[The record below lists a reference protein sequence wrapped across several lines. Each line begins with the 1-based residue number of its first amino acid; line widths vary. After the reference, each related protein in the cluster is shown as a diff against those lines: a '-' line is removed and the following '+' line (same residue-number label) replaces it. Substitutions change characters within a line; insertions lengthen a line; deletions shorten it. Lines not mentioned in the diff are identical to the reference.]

1 MIKVILTKKDDN
13 VNKVIINGHA
23 GYDDFGK
30 DIVCA
35 AVSSTVITTINILL
49 SLDNQKDLIKF
60 IENINTTA
68 PILISKSLDNLEED
82 IKLSKYFKEGTAIKK
97 IKAMIYKKEIVQ

>member
-13 VNKVIINGHA
+13 VNKVIINGNS

-49 SLDNQKDLIKF
+49 SLDNQSISYNDSRGLI
-60 IENINTTA
+60 IEVLKNDMTTKKIINV
-68 PILISKSLDNLEED
+68 LISNLYELEKAYPKNIQIKEENN
-82 IKLSKYFKEGTAIKK
+82 E
-97 IKAMIYKKEIVQ
+97 

>member
-49 SLDNQKDLIKF
+49 SLDNLSISYNDSRGLI
-60 IENINTTA
+60 IEVLKNDMTTKKIINV
-68 PILISKSLDNLEED
+68 LISNLYELEKAYPKNIQIKEENN
-82 IKLSKYFKEGTAIKK
+82 E
-97 IKAMIYKKEIVQ
+97 

>member
-1 MIKVILTKKDDN
+1 MIKVILTKKDAN

-49 SLDNQKDLIKF
+49 SLDNQSISYNDSRGLI
-60 IENINTTA
+60 IEVLKNDMTTKKIINV
-68 PILISKSLDNLEED
+68 LISNLYELEKAYPKNIQIKEENN
-82 IKLSKYFKEGTAIKK
+82 E
-97 IKAMIYKKEIVQ
+97 

>member
-35 AVSSTVITTINILL
+35 AVSSTVVTTINILL
-49 SLDNQKDLIKF
+49 SLDNQSISYNDSRGLI
-60 IENINTTA
+60 IEVLKNDMTTKK
-68 PILISKSLDNLEED
+68 IIYVLISNLYELEKAYPKNIQIKEENN
-82 IKLSKYFKEGTAIKK
+82 E
-97 IKAMIYKKEIVQ
+97 

>member
-35 AVSSTVITTINILL
+35 GSV
-49 SLDNQKDLIKF
+49 
-60 IENINTTA
+60 
-68 PILISKSLDNLEED
+68 
-82 IKLSKYFKEGTAIKK
+82 
-97 IKAMIYKKEIVQ
+97 

>member
-49 SLDNQKDLIKF
+49 SLDNQSISYNDSRGLTIEVLKKDMTTKKI
-60 IENINTTA
+60 INV
-68 PILISKSLDNLEED
+68 LISNLYELEKAYPKNIQIKEENN
-82 IKLSKYFKEGTAIKK
+82 E
-97 IKAMIYKKEIVQ
+97 

>member
-35 AVSSTVITTINILL
+35 AVSSTVIPTINILL
-49 SLDNQKDLIKF
+49 SLDNQSISYNDSRGLI
-60 IENINTTA
+60 IEVLKNDMTTKKIINV
-68 PILISKSLDNLEED
+68 LISNLYELEKAYPKNIQIKEENN
-82 IKLSKYFKEGTAIKK
+82 E
-97 IKAMIYKKEIVQ
+97 

>member
-1 MIKVILTKKDDN
+1 MIKVILTQKDEN

-23 GYDDFGK
+23 GDDDFGK

-49 SLDNQKDLIKF
+49 SLDNQSISYNDSRGLI
-60 IENINTTA
+60 IEVLKNDMTTKKIINV
-68 PILISKSLDNLEED
+68 LISNLYELEKAYPKNIQIKEENN
-82 IKLSKYFKEGTAIKK
+82 E
-97 IKAMIYKKEIVQ
+97 

>member
-30 DIVCA
+30 DIVWA
-35 AVSSTVITTINILL
+35 AVSSRVVTTINILL
-49 SLDNQKDLIKF
+49 SLDNQSISYNDSRGLIIEVLKNDLTTKKI
-60 IENINTTA
+60 INV
-68 PILISKSLDNLEED
+68 LISNLYELEKAYPKNIQIKEENN
-82 IKLSKYFKEGTAIKK
+82 E
-97 IKAMIYKKEIVQ
+97 

>member
-35 AVSSTVITTINILL
+35 AVSSMVITTINILL
-49 SLDNQKDLIKF
+49 SLDNQSISYNDSRGLI
-60 IENINTTA
+60 IEVLKNDMTTKKIINV
-68 PILISKSLDNLEED
+68 LISNLYELEKAYPKNIQIKEENN
-82 IKLSKYFKEGTAIKK
+82 E
-97 IKAMIYKKEIVQ
+97 

>member
-1 MIKVILTKKDDN
+1 MSLKTKDNNEDRIIILN
-13 VNKVIINGHA
+13 N
-23 GYDDFGK
+23 Y
-30 DIVCA
+30 
-35 AVSSTVITTINILL
+35 SLL

-82 IKLSKYFKEGTAIKK
+82 IKKWLDDI
-97 IKAMIYKKEIVQ
+97 

>member
-49 SLDNQKDLIKF
+49 SLDNQSISYNDSKGLTIEVLKSDLTTKKI
-60 IENINTTA
+60 INV
-68 PILISKSLDNLEED
+68 LISNLYKLEKAYPKNIQIKEENN
-82 IKLSKYFKEGTAIKK
+82 E
-97 IKAMIYKKEIVQ
+97 

>member
-30 DIVCA
+30 DIVDTGMQFEQGMA
-35 AVSSTVITTINILL
+35 KILYVL
-49 SLDNQKDLIKF
+49 QCLVRL
-60 IENINTTA
+60 
-68 PILISKSLDNLEED
+68 
-82 IKLSKYFKEGTAIKK
+82 
-97 IKAMIYKKEIVQ
+97 

>member
-23 GYDDFGK
+23 GNDDFGK

-49 SLDNQKDLIKF
+49 SLDNQSISYNDSRGLI
-60 IENINTTA
+60 IEVLKNDMTTKKIINV
-68 PILISKSLDNLEED
+68 LISNLYELEKAYPKNIQIKEENN
-82 IKLSKYFKEGTAIKK
+82 E
-97 IKAMIYKKEIVQ
+97 

>member
-13 VNKVIINGHA
+13 VNKAIINGHA

-49 SLDNQKDLIKF
+49 SLDNQSISYNDSRGLI
-60 IENINTTA
+60 IEVLKNDMTTKKIINV
-68 PILISKSLDNLEED
+68 LISNLYELEKAYPKNIQIKEENN
-82 IKLSKYFKEGTAIKK
+82 E
-97 IKAMIYKKEIVQ
+97 

>member
-49 SLDNQKDLIKF
+49 SLDNQSISYNDSRGLIIEVLKKDMTTKKI
-60 IENINTTA
+60 INV
-68 PILISKSLDNLEED
+68 LISNLYELEKAYPKNIQIKEENN
-82 IKLSKYFKEGTAIKK
+82 E
-97 IKAMIYKKEIVQ
+97 